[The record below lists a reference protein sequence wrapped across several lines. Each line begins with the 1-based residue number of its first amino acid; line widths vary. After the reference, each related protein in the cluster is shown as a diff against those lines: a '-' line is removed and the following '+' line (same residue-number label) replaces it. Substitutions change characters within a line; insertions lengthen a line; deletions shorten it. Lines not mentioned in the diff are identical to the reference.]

1 MKQGSDRV
9 VEQYKWEIEYYETA
23 SGRIPVLD
31 WIRGMTPEEQALAL
45 GYIDQLALLGIEARE
60 PLVKPLG
67 DKLFELRWKAEN
79 KQHRIAY
86 VAVKGRRFVLLHGIV
101 KKQWKWSKKDLE
113 TARKRMKDYEGRY
126 S

>member
-1 MKQGSDRV
+1 MRNRSDRLV
-9 VEQYKWEIEYYETA
+9 TQSPWGIEYFETA
-23 SGRIPVLD
+23 SGRVPVLD
-31 WIRGMTPEEQALAL
+31 WIREMTPEAQALAL
-45 GYIDQLALLGIEARE
+45 GYIDQLALLGTEARE

-67 DKLFELRWKAEN
+67 DKLFELRWTAED

-86 VAVKGRRFVLLHGIV
+86 FAVKGHTFVLLHGIV

-113 TARKRMKDYEGRY
+113 TTRKRMKDYEGRH